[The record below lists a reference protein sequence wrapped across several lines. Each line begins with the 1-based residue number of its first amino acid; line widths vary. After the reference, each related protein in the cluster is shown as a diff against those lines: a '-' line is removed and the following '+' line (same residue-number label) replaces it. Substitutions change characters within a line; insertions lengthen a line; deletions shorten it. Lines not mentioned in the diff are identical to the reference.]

1 MKPPRLLKV
10 AAFLTVSAAPLGLAS
25 QPQQAVRRDGFYTSN
40 GVDEVPRRLSGP
52 SVEYPATL
60 LRALVHPAGL
70 VRVAAIVDTS
80 GRVEPQSVEVLST
93 PDPALSAPVRQMM
106 LASQFSP
113 GRLKGVTVRVMVQ
126 MAVEVRPPR
135 LSATDLVGKAR
146 AQIAAGRPD
155 SAQRLLE
162 IAGDTVLTHL
172 TDGERVYA
180 LLVGGIAAARAGQ
193 DSLAH
198 ADQEA
203 GIALLQTLTA
213 RGVDLAPFVRRLA
226 DSLRFAGRTQRR
238 AGGDVLALTLV
249 GSVDEPP
256 VLVSHPP
263 IHYPREMQALRAAAT
278 VVVEAALDTAGNV
291 EAASAT
297 VVQSPNHAFDQE
309 ARRVVRGSVYRPA
322 KTRGRPVRAVIRQPI
337 SFVNY

>member
-1 MKPPRLLKV
+1 MNLPRLLRV
-10 AAFLTVSAAPLGLAS
+10 VTLLMAPGGALAQQPVPRGGYYVSN
-25 QPQQAVRRDGFYTSN
+25 D
-40 GVDEVPRRLSGP
+40 VDESPRRLSAP
-52 SVEYPATL
+52 PVVYPPGL
-60 LRALVHPAGL
+60 LRRHAQGL
-70 VRVAAIVDTS
+70 VRVAAIVDTA
-80 GRVEPQSVEVLST
+80 GRVEPASVEILST
-93 PDPALSAPVRQMM
+93 PDSDLIAPVEQMM
-106 LASQFSP
+106 LASQFTP

-135 LSATDLVGKAR
+135 LSATDLVGIAR

-162 IAGDTVLTHL
+162 IARDTVLTHP

-193 DSLAH
+193 DSLAQ

-226 DSLRFAGRTQRR
+226 DSLRLAGRAKRR
-238 AGGDVLALTLV
+238 PGSDVLALTLV

-256 VLVSHPP
+256 ALVSHPP
-263 IHYPREMQALRAAAT
+263 IRYPREMQALRVAAT
-278 VVVEAALDTAGNV
+278 VVVEAALDTAGHV

-297 VVQSPNHAFDQE
+297 VVQSPNHAFDHE
-309 ARRVVRGSVYRPA
+309 ALRVVRGSVYRPA

-337 SFVNY
+337 GFVNY